1 LVGAPPVLLERFA
14 LPGKD
19 RRGVSRN
26 RRGGV
31 VLRGEDVA
39 RAPSDDGAEFH
50 QSFDEDRSLDG
61 HVQRTGDVRAFE
73 RLARAKLGDAGHE
86 TGHFNL
92 GEFDFHASEIGLGHV
107 ANLCVFCGEKRCI
120 RAVSARVRQTYFLG
134 QNTHKY
140 VHTNFHWSN
149 QKGLAPKS
157 LKVFLKKDK
166 KKGKKKGP
174 TTLVVTLRRR
184 FVVDDPSTTAHLES
198 RGRFART
205 NPFPTR
211 KSRGDG
217 SNAFARVSS
226 GAIKLRAILR
236 GCGVD
241 DAFSH
246 QSNRFQERRASLRA
260 QLLGRHK

>member
-1 LVGAPPVLLERFA
+1 MHSCGQRACSANVFFRTKHTQICAHKFSLVE
-14 LPGKD
+14 
-19 RRGVSRN
+19 S
-26 RRGGV
+26 
-31 VLRGEDVA
+31 
-39 RAPSDDGAEFH
+39 
-50 QSFDEDRSLDG
+50 
-61 HVQRTGDVRAFE
+61 
-73 RLARAKLGDAGHE
+73 
-86 TGHFNL
+86 
-92 GEFDFHASEIGLGHV
+92 
-107 ANLCVFCGEKRCI
+107 
-120 RAVSARVRQTYFLG
+120 
-134 QNTHKY
+134 
-140 VHTNFHWSN
+140 
-149 QKGLAPKS
+149 KGLTPKS
-157 LKVFLKKDK
+157 LKSFSRKIKKRE
-166 KKGKKKGP
+166 KKKGP

-226 GAIKLRAILR
+226 GAIELRAILR